1 MKSALLPALALAAAT
16 TLPALAQPPA
26 QPAATIP
33 QALLVA
39 PAKGG
44 AKLTVTSSA
53 FANGAPIPLDNSAW
67 GANQMP
73 GLAWTAGPAGTQS
86 YAVILEDTDY
96 TGVGGRPFGHWWVV
110 NIPAS
115 VTRMAAGTAAAPGG
129 GIPEAAVQGTG
140 MRGRPAVYFGPRTPP
155 GTPHHY
161 RFQVFAL
168 DKTLS
173 TAAGG
178 ALPAIIDEM
187 KDHVL
192 ASGELVG
199 TYVGTAPPA
208 ATPATK

>member
-1 MKSALLPALALAAAT
+1 MKSVLFPALGLATAIA
-16 TLPALAQPPA
+16 LPALAQP
-26 QPAATIP
+26 PAATIP

-44 AKLTVTSSA
+44 AKLTVTSPA

-67 GANQMP
+67 GENRMP
-73 GLAWTAGPAGTQS
+73 CLSWTAGPAGTQS

-96 TGVGGRPFGHWWVV
+96 TGVGGRPYGHWWVV
-110 NIPAS
+110 NIPGS
-115 VTRMAAGTAAAPGG
+115 VTSLAAGTAAAPGG
-129 GIPEAAVQGTG
+129 GIPSVAVQGTG
-140 MRGRPAVYFGPRTPP
+140 ARGRPAAYFGPRTPP

-168 DKTLS
+168 DKTLDA
-173 TAAGG
+173 TGA
-178 ALPAIIDEM
+178 ALPAIIDQM

-199 TYVGTAPPA
+199 TYVGTAAPA
-208 ATPATK
+208 ATPAPK